1 MKDKAGRASAAGDA
15 AHRQDTGGTDLSMP
29 ALLHELE
36 CQKRELEDKNAA
48 LRQALAEIEAAHN
61 RYLDL
66 YELSPVGYLTLTR
79 DGLIAEINLTGAELF
94 GIARDDLLDH
104 RFAAYLATDD
114 TERWQQLFASLILR
128 GGQQTAEFKL
138 QRPAAGVVYLQLDC
152 LGVRREDER
161 LAVHVTLTD
170 ISDKKNAEIAREES
184 EARYRAIFD
193 KARNGLVV
201 ADVASKR
208 LLSANEAFLKMV
220 GYSRDEL
227 SELAVPDIHP
237 AAEVPQVSQAFA
249 QLVSGEIEAA
259 ENIPVRRH
267 DGRIIYV
274 DINGSP
280 FVLNGRQC
288 ILGEFHDISGRK
300 QVEDALR
307 EQKEFFR
314 LIAESIEGFIAVL
327 DPNGRRV
334 YNSPSYAQLLGERNL
349 SGTTSF
355 LDVYPADRERVVQ
368 AFRESVV
375 SGVGQHLEYRF
386 MRPDGSIRLMESHGG
401 VIRDEQ
407 GAVKYVV
414 VVTHDVTER
423 KAAEEKIHHLAFYD
437 ALTQLPNRRML
448 NDRLQ
453 QAMATSRRSGRYGA
467 LMFLDLDDFKPVND
481 IHGHCVGDCLLV
493 QAAER
498 ISRCVRE
505 IDTVARF
512 GGDEF
517 VVMLGELNV
526 DLGPSMLEAGMVADK
541 IRLAIGEPFVLE
553 VRAKDGSLSSV
564 ELHCTASIGVAMF
577 LNHEFTEEE
586 VLKLADIAMYR
597 AKDAGRDCIRFSPA
611 ET

>member
-1 MKDKAGRASAAGDA
+1 MKDKAGQASTRDEAVLG
-15 AHRQDTGGTDLSMP
+15 QEKGGTDRSMSASLP
-29 ALLHELE
+29 ELE
-36 CQKRELEDKNAA
+36 SQNAA

-94 GIARDDLLDH
+94 GIERDRLLDH
-104 RFAAYLATDD
+104 HFASYLAAEDA
-114 TERWQQLFASLILR
+114 ERWQQLFASLILR
-128 GGQQTAEFKL
+128 GGQQLAEFKL

-193 KARNGLVV
+193 KAHNGLVV
-201 ADVASKR
+201 VDVASGR

-220 GYSRDEL
+220 GNSRDEL
-227 SELAVPDIHP
+227 SKLGISEIQP
-237 AAEVPQVSQAFA
+237 AAEMSQVNRVFA
-249 QLVSGEIEAA
+249 QLIAGEIDAA
-259 ENIPVRRH
+259 ENIPVPRH

-280 FVLNGRQC
+280 FVLNGRPC
-288 ILGEFHDISGRK
+288 ILGELHDISGRK
-300 QVEDALR
+300 EAEDALR

-327 DPNGRRV
+327 DPEGRRI
-334 YNSPSYAQLLGERNL
+334 YNSPSYAQLLGERDL
-349 SGTTSF
+349 SGTMSF
-355 LDVYPADRERVVQ
+355 LDVHPADRERVIQ

-375 SGVGQHLEYRF
+375 SGVGQRLEYRF
-386 MRPDGSIRLMESHGG
+386 LRPDGSIRLMESHGG

-437 ALTQLPNRRML
+437 ALTQLPNRLML

-453 QAMATSRRSGRYGA
+453 QAMAASRRSGRYGA

-481 IHGHCVGDCLLV
+481 VYGHCVGDCLLV

-526 DLGPSMLEAGMVADK
+526 DLEPSMLEAGMVADK

-553 VRAKDGSLSSV
+553 VRAKDGALSSV
-564 ELHCTASIGVAMF
+564 QLHCTASIGVAMF

-597 AKDAGRDCIRFSPA
+597 AKDAGRNCIRFSPD

>member
-1 MKDKAGRASAAGDA
+1 MKDKAGQASTTDDA
-15 AHRQDTGGTDLSMP
+15 MHEQEKGGTDRSMP
-29 ALLHELE
+29 ASL
-36 CQKRELEDKNAA
+36 RELESENAA

-94 GIARDDLLDH
+94 GIERDRLLDH
-104 RFAAYLATDD
+104 HFVTYLAAEDA
-114 TERWQQLFASLILR
+114 ERWQQLFASLILR
-128 GGQQTAEFKL
+128 GGQQLAEFKL

-184 EARYRAIFD
+184 ETRYRAIFD
-193 KARNGLVV
+193 KAHNGLVV
-201 ADVASKR
+201 VDVASGR

-220 GYSRDEL
+220 GNSRDEL
-227 SELAVPDIHP
+227 SKLGISEIQP
-237 AAEVPQVSQAFA
+237 AAEMLQVNQVFA
-249 QLVSGEIEAA
+249 QLIAGEIDAA
-259 ENIPVRRH
+259 ENIPLPRH

-280 FVLNGRQC
+280 FVLNGRPC

-300 QVEDALR
+300 EAEDALR

-327 DPNGRRV
+327 DPEGRRI
-334 YNSPSYAQLLGERNL
+334 YNSPSYAQLLGERDL
-349 SGTTSF
+349 SGTMSF
-355 LDVYPADRERVVQ
+355 LDVHPADRERVIQ

-386 MRPDGSIRLMESHGG
+386 LRPDGSIRLMESHGG
-401 VIRDEQ
+401 VIRDDH

-437 ALTQLPNRRML
+437 ALTQLPNRLML

-481 IHGHCVGDCLLV
+481 VHGHCVGDCLLV

-526 DLGPSMLEAGMVADK
+526 DLEPSMLEAGMVADK

-553 VRAKDGSLSSV
+553 VRAKDGALSSV
-564 ELHCTASIGVAMF
+564 ELHCTTSIGVAMF

-597 AKDAGRDCIRFSPA
+597 AKDAGRNCIRFSPD

>member
-280 FVLNGRQC
+280 FVLNGRPC

-327 DPNGRRV
+327 DTEGRRI
-334 YNSPSYAQLLGERNL
+334 YNSPSYALLLGERNL
-349 SGTTSF
+349 SGTMSF
-355 LDVYPADRERVVQ
+355 LDVHPADRERVVQ
-368 AFRESVV
+368 AFQDSVV

-386 MRPDGSIRLMESHGG
+386 LRPDGSIRQMESHGG

-437 ALTQLPNRRML
+437 ALTQLPNRLML

-453 QAMATSRRSGRYGA
+453 QAMAASRRSGRYGA

-541 IRLAIGEPFVLE
+541 IRLAIGEPFVLD

-564 ELHCTASIGVAMF
+564 ELHCTVSIGVAMF

>member
-1 MKDKAGRASAAGDA
+1 MKDKAGRASTAGNA
-15 AHRQDTGGTDLSMP
+15 LPEQNTGRTDLSMP
-29 ALLHELE
+29 VLLHELE
-36 CQKRELEDKNAA
+36 FQKRELELKNAA
-48 LRQALAEIEAAHN
+48 LRLALAEIEAAHN

-114 TERWQQLFASLILR
+114 VERWQPLFASLILH

-138 QRPAAGVVYLQLDC
+138 QRPASGVVYLQLDC

-201 ADVASKR
+201 ADLTSKR

-227 SELAVPDIHP
+227 PELGVPDIHP
-237 AAEVPQVSQAFA
+237 ATEMPQVNQAFA

-280 FVLNGRQC
+280 FVLNGRPC

-327 DPNGRRV
+327 DPEGRRV
-334 YNSPSYAQLLGERNL
+334 YNSPSYAQLLGERDL

-355 LDVYPADRERVVQ
+355 LDVYPPDRERVVQ

-453 QAMATSRRSGRYGA
+453 QAMAASRRSGRYGA

-481 IHGHCVGDCLLV
+481 VHGHCVGDCLLV

-526 DLGPSMLEAGMVADK
+526 DLEPSMLEAGMVADK